1 MNKKSNLCAL
11 ILLFAFNSSFYGQ
24 ITSDT
29 ISVQLSDVEIVGQ
42 RNKLYSELGRV
53 LTVIDKEE
61 INRMPVHSIDEIL
74 DQISGLDIRQ
84 RGTFGVQAD
93 ISVHGGSF
101 DQVLVLLNGIN
112 ITDPQTGHFNLDI
125 PLNFNEIDR
134 IEILQGSAAR
144 LLGPNAFSG
153 AINIITNQNK
163 KQNQLKAELSAG
175 SNEYSTQNI
184 STDFNIKNVTNF
196 ISFSHKSSDGYIENT
211 DFDITNIFLH
221 SSLKTATTGKLDF
234 QIAGQQKG
242 FGANEF
248 YSLTY
253 PHQYEN
259 TQTYFTSLSWNLNKG
274 KLNYLAQIYW
284 RKHHDR
290 FELFRNYENAP
301 SWYQNH
307 NYHLTDIKGA
317 KANVNYIDNWGK
329 ITLGIE
335 LRNEHIYST
344 VLGEPMEKTVVDP
357 FEHNI
362 DFTHEGKRFHSTFLM
377 DYSKDFY
384 RWYFSAGVAIT
395 YSSSFGQNTFG
406 GFDIAYAFTDEMR
419 IFFSANSAIRLPTFT
434 DLYYQSATQIS
445 NPNLKPETSKN
456 MELGIKSHQK
466 NVQWNICTYYRAG
479 NNIIDWIKHPDST
492 QWISTNL
499 IHVNAFG
506 ADFYFAYRFQHFFLK
521 NVSFS
526 YSYLHQDKN
535 AEQFDSKY
543 ALDYLKH
550 KANLKLE
557 HSFWKNL
564 TGTWVIS
571 YFDRAGNYTDFQT
584 QKAVNYKPYFLAD
597 FQVNWVKSQYE
608 IYTNLNNLL
617 NVRYEDYGG
626 IVQPGFTFN
635 VGFRWKFI

>member
-1 MNKKSNLCAL
+1 MNKKSNLCAF

-61 INRMPVHSIDEIL
+61 INRMPVHSIDEL
-74 DQISGLDIRQ
+74 FDQISGLDIRQ

-221 SSLKTATTGKLDF
+221 SSLKTTTGKFDF
-234 QIAGQQKG
+234 QIAGRQKG

-248 YSLTY
+248 YSLT
-253 PHQYEN
+253 
-259 TQTYFTSLSWNLNKG
+259 
-274 KLNYLAQIYW
+274 
-284 RKHHDR
+284 
-290 FELFRNYENAP
+290 
-301 SWYQNH
+301 
-307 NYHLTDIKGA
+307 
-317 KANVNYIDNWGK
+317 
-329 ITLGIE
+329 
-335 LRNEHIYST
+335 
-344 VLGEPMEKTVVDP
+344 
-357 FEHNI
+357 
-362 DFTHEGKRFHSTFLM
+362 
-377 DYSKDFY
+377 
-384 RWYFSAGVAIT
+384 
-395 YSSSFGQNTFG
+395 
-406 GFDIAYAFTDEMR
+406 
-419 IFFSANSAIRLPTFT
+419 
-434 DLYYQSATQIS
+434 
-445 NPNLKPETSKN
+445 
-456 MELGIKSHQK
+456 
-466 NVQWNICTYYRAG
+466 
-479 NNIIDWIKHPDST
+479 
-492 QWISTNL
+492 
-499 IHVNAFG
+499 
-506 ADFYFAYRFQHFFLK
+506 
-521 NVSFS
+521 
-526 YSYLHQDKN
+526 YLHQDKN

-617 NVRYEDYGG
+617 NVRYENYGG